1 MTLDVASTR
10 LTLDPRGL
18 EGLKREV
25 RTDADSPEALRA
37 VAKQFE
43 GLFAQMLIKSMRAAS
58 FGEGLMDSE
67 QSEFYRDIFDQQLAA
82 ELSEGP
88 GLGLA
93 EMLFRQLSQGTPADA
108 STPATGAAAPAA
120 TAAPAADA
128 TPAATTSG
136 ASPASREAFVRELW
150 PHAERAGRVL
160 GVDPSTIVSHAALE
174 TGWGRA
180 LPRRD
185 DGQSSHNVFGIKA
198 AGAWQGGAA
207 AASTLEYRDGAM
219 QRGVER
225 FRAYGSL
232 AEGVDDYARLIG
244 RAGRYAD
251 ARGTGSDAAAFA
263 QALQRGGYATDPAYA
278 TKLQAVAEQVR
289 SLARGQDP
297 LKVAADRPMTVATRR
312 AT

>member
-93 EMLFRQLSQGTPADA
+93 EMLFRQLSQGTPAVA
-108 STPATGAAAPAA
+108 STPATGAAAPVQ
-120 TAAPAADA
+120 PAAA
-128 TPAATTSG
+128 KEKPAAK
-136 ASPASREAFVRELW
+136 E
-150 PHAERAGRVL
+150 
-160 GVDPSTIVSHAALE
+160 
-174 TGWGRA
+174 
-180 LPRRD
+180 
-185 DGQSSHNVFGIKA
+185 K
-198 AGAWQGGAA
+198 
-207 AASTLEYRDGAM
+207 
-219 QRGVER
+219 
-225 FRAYGSL
+225 
-232 AEGVDDYARLIG
+232 
-244 RAGRYAD
+244 
-251 ARGTGSDAAAFA
+251 
-263 QALQRGGYATDPAYA
+263 
-278 TKLQAVAEQVR
+278 K
-289 SLARGQDP
+289 
-297 LKVAADRPMTVATRR
+297 
-312 AT
+312 